1 MHKGKEIQFGMSET
15 EDFNKLANKAITKR
29 RLSEAR
35 ELFEDALAR
44 MPIGWQ
50 AVQEDATSLQIAF
63 WDQEEFLA

>member
-1 MHKGKEIQFGMSET
+1 MSET
-15 EDFNKLANKAITKR
+15 EDFDKLGNKAITKR

-35 ELFEDALAR
+35 ELLEDALEDALAR
-44 MPIGWQ
+44 MPVGWQ

>member
-1 MHKGKEIQFGMSET
+1 MSET
-15 EDFNKLANKAITKR
+15 EDFNESANKAITER

-35 ELFEDALAR
+35 ELLEDALAR
-44 MPIGWQ
+44 MPVGWQ